1 MKKISSIL
9 LSIAMIFTLF
19 NFNIMAIENEIEY
32 AENINVYL
40 YSSIFNDTSTME
52 IIIDK
57 QDSKTISTLESKDV
71 NVTFVDSQNTENTVT
86 FTANEDD
93 FSIKLL
99 KSDLLLPNTDT
110 YTIKEIAFN
119 DITYAKEK
127 INNNLDISF
136 QYEKNEN
143 SIHMESIIMDESNL
157 DLYKSNGV
165 FSFVIRF
172 DKDITTDTYVNV
184 GIGMNNDTVNNQNSN
199 FEKIS
204 NNEVRI
210 SFNIEIEK
218 YFSTSYYL
226 NNINIQSNGS
236 FVNYYRNNNID
247 LFEKLGVYEPLFSV
261 EGGIND
267 FSAPVLE
274 KIDVDFTPGETIE
287 GTKTLTYTLTL
298 SNDEDINLSSSES
311 TLGIKYN
318 SYDSIYHNLN
328 LRSLGNHKY
337 ELKIYIDS
345 NSLAGEYSINMLSLR
360 DQFGN
365 CNYEN
370 EKFNGLYFYVNSKVD
385 SYIAPTV
392 KTFDSIN
399 GEYRVDENNSVIFE
413 AEITGQVINTSIEIE
428 NKKVLGIKTAE
439 NTYQYT
445 VSKDILDDGIYE
457 INSIHVNGSSNDLSA
472 ICNKKMGVI
481 VGESIP
487 ILEKLTLS
495 INKEVKPGDI
505 LKLDAKFSSD
515 ILSFNVNFMHKDGKR
530 SIYFSD
536 HNIINNMV
544 SLESAIMN
552 NDLNGQYVLESITY
566 TATDGSYHYLNSNH
580 FLLDILGIKDSSFIV
595 SGASDDAT
603 PPEIAKVEVEEN
615 QNTTFTSPGRFD
627 FYIEFSEPIDLEKCS
642 ISISNNDNG
651 HYIYTDRY
659 EVDAE
664 KNRYLFSTQITE
676 TTLDGFYS
684 INNISIVDKVGN
696 SINYWEGN
704 MPTDLSNINFN
715 VNIGYVAPIDPK
727 LINVTVLNDI
737 KEVNSSG
744 EVTIQ
749 FEFDQPVKN
758 LDASLDNTRY
768 QGVYGYSTL
777 SFSSS
782 ANKVDDY
789 KWNLSFKIDD
799 KHVKGVYKIGYING
813 SYGNNTYFSI
823 SSYEY
828 EKLFEKSKILINIG
842 LDKLNITKP
851 KLISVVKEN
860 RENELTEPGTI
871 SYIVKTNEN
880 IKYLN
885 ATLSVSGTQIK
896 KDVVYYSDVG
906 YGSTEE
912 DRKVEKIN
920 DKEYRISFN
929 VSNDS
934 PNGKYIISNLGLSNE
949 DNNFNSYSI
958 YDRNGFVYLSKTQ
971 IDVSCGIN
979 DKIGPRI
986 LKVSQHEDNKEIYD
1000 SNMYDTKFK
1009 FYIETDEPATGI
1021 ASFISNSSSLPLE
1034 NSVSRI
1040 GSNLLL
1046 VEISPG
1052 PLSSNSE
1059 INEFYLN
1066 QLTLTDV
1073 YGNQTKVDRGN
1084 VKQYDL
1090 DQLKFKVKVEKV
1102 DNPIIK
1108 DIKQVTESNEFQKEG
1123 LYQTNITFD
1132 RKVDNIYLYYFKE
1145 ENNRASMGGIAGNKM
1160 LESYYELIS
1169 ANDDTK
1175 EYVYAVYTKVNKE
1188 NENGVYLFSSL
1199 SFNVGNNSFNVA
1211 EYGSY
1216 VEEYLKYKLDESKL
1230 IVNIPDGD
1238 SVEVNKLIE
1247 SVTPLDSNVETYTT
1261 SGVLGFELTSIKN
1274 RAFYVEDGYLT
1285 FTKNNET
1292 YTAYWTDP
1300 RGTGCTGPVCQMKQ
1314 EIRFAIDEK
1323 FDDGSYQLKSMHLF
1337 DGNGNELIISDSTT
1351 KSLWER
1357 SKLDKISFEAKGIVN
1372 SETQPFKILSFEP
1385 SENNQAIYTKEG
1397 TAKYII
1403 TTNKKIKDISLDLV
1417 TTSSYGI
1424 NSMQKYEINK
1434 ISDRKYEIFYKIDKT
1449 WKNGVYYPG
1458 TIWASDENGKNTYL
1472 YSNFGYSGFEV
1483 KCGKKNEGTISL
1495 LDYESINKQYNTQ
1508 DNEYYEAIYTFNK
1521 PIEFESVYFTNA
1533 NDYYISEV
1541 IAPEIVRVSETVYKV
1556 RLKIDESIDEGD
1568 YVLYAQV
1575 SDGYNT
1581 QWIES
1586 GNNKKFSVVN
1596 PSAVKGELSIQPII
1610 TTADENQVLKSNEWS
1625 NQPIMIDV
1633 FKDHNEEI
1641 LVSEDGKNW
1650 KEYDPT
1656 QVHDSNKKLYLK
1668 SKNEEG
1674 KESSVKVI
1682 NIKVDQ
1688 ELPNCLIAL
1697 PSRLYRMRNYS
1708 VGYNISLNASDD
1720 VSGVKAVQYALVEEG
1735 RSLEEGNWNNGGL
1748 IKVPA
1753 NFSGTLYARSID
1765 NAGNVSEI
1773 QSEKLTAK
1781 ATLSFDLEGNTE
1793 SITEDTLKVKNIQID
1808 EADSI
1813 TNVSIQ
1819 KNANEEEDITSSYE
1833 NGYSIKENGTYTIT
1847 IETAAGATLSKSIS
1861 YANIGRSELRFVVS
1875 GNTTNTAFEDTMAID
1890 IVLINDNISKVEIVN
1905 DDAPIDITDSY
1916 MSGYTVSEN
1925 GTYTV
1930 RLTTE
1935 NGKVETRSIIYSN
1948 LIKYTEKFDMVLDY
1962 DNENYLSSDT
1972 INFVF
1977 GTIAPTKI
1985 TISYGINVV
1994 DITNT
1999 YQNGYVINE
2008 NGTYKIHAESSDGE
2022 SVDKAIIYSNIDNVI
2037 PEITLTGDN
2046 ITPNIENDL
2055 LNVDITAGISGIDYV
2070 TIQKGNGGVS
2080 FVADYASGISID
2092 SNGTYTITAYSKAGL
2107 SSSKTITYTN
2117 FVNKLS
2123 KGDLNGDGEINSA
2136 DAQLILQY
2144 SIDLISL
2151 SSDQLLVADINQDG
2165 FINSADAQLI
2175 LQYSIGLIPEL

>member
-9 LSIAMIFTLF
+9 LSVAMIFTLF
-19 NFNIMAIENEIEY
+19 NFNIVAAENEVKY
-32 AENINVYL
+32 AENIDVYINNN
-40 YSSIFNDTSTME
+40 SNITDTSTME
-52 IIIDK
+52 IVINK

-71 NVTFVDSQNTENTVT
+71 NVTFVDSQNAENTVS

-93 FSIKLL
+93 YTIKLL
-99 KSDLLLPNTDT
+99 KSDLLLPNNDT
-110 YTIKEIAFN
+110 YKIKEIAFK

-127 INNNLDISF
+127 INNNSDISF

-172 DKDITTDTYVNV
+172 DKDITNDTYVYAS
-184 GIGMNNDTVNNQNSN
+184 IGMNNDTGNNQNSN

-210 SFNIEIEK
+210 SFDIEIEK

-226 NNINIQSNGS
+226 NNINIQSNGRY
-236 FVNYYRNNNID
+236 VTYNRNNNID
-247 LFEKLGVYEPLFSV
+247 LFKKLGVYEPLFSI

-274 KIDVDFTPGETIE
+274 KVDVDFTPGETVE

-298 SNDEDINLSSSES
+298 SNDEDIDLFSSES
-311 TLGIKYN
+311 KLDIVYN
-318 SYDSIYHNLN
+318 SYMHTTQNLN
-328 LRSLGNHKY
+328 LQSLGNHKY

-365 CNYEN
+365 CNNEN
-370 EKFNGLYFYVNSKVD
+370 EKFNGLNFYVNSKVD
-385 SYIAPTV
+385 SFITPTV
-392 KTFDSIN
+392 KTFNSIN
-399 GEYRVDENNSVIFE
+399 GDYRVDENNSVIFE
-413 AEITGQVINTSIEIE
+413 AEITGQVLSTSIEIE
-428 NKKVLGIKTAE
+428 NKRVFGVKSAE

-445 VSKDILDDGIYE
+445 VTKDILDDGIYE
-457 INSIHVNGSSNDLSA
+457 INRIHVNDSSNDLSA
-472 ICNKKMGVI
+472 ICNKKMGVVI
-481 VGESIP
+481 GENIP
-487 ILEKLTLS
+487 TLEKLTLS

-515 ILSFNVNFMHKDGKR
+515 ITNFNMNFMHKDGKR
-530 SIYFSD
+530 NISFSD
-536 HNIINNMV
+536 SNIINNTV

-552 NDLNGQYVLESITY
+552 NDLNGEYILESISY

-603 PPEIAKVEVEEN
+603 PPEITKVEVEEN

-627 FYIEFSEPIDLEKCS
+627 FYIEFSEPIDLERCN
-642 ISISNNDNG
+642 INISNSDNSD
-651 HYIYTDRY
+651 YTYTDKY

-676 TTLDGFYS
+676 TTLDGVYS

-727 LINVTVLNDI
+727 LINLTVLNDI
-737 KEVNSSG
+737 KEVNSSS

-749 FEFDQPVKN
+749 LEFDQPVKN
-758 LDASLDNTRY
+758 LNASLDNTRY

-777 SFSSS
+777 SFNST

-799 KHVKGVYKIGYING
+799 KHVKGVYKIGYISGN
-813 SYGNNTYFSI
+813 YGNNTYFSI
-823 SSYEY
+823 SQYDSE
-828 EKLFEKSKILINIG
+828 ELFEKSKILINIG
-842 LDKLNITKP
+842 LDKLNIAKP
-851 KLISVVKEN
+851 KLISIVKEN
-860 RENELTEPGTI
+860 QEKELTEPGTI

-885 ATLSVSGTQIK
+885 ATLTVSSTQIK
-896 KDVVYYSDVG
+896 KDVVYYSNVG
-906 YGSTEE
+906 YGSTEK
-912 DRKVEKIN
+912 DRKIEKIN

-934 PNGKYIISNLGLSNE
+934 PNGKYIISNLSLSNE
-949 DNNFNSYSI
+949 EDNNSYSI

-979 DKIGPRI
+979 DKVGPRI
-986 LKVSQHEDNKEIYD
+986 LKVSPHEDNKEIYD

-1034 NSVSRI
+1034 NSVRRI
-1040 GSNLLL
+1040 GRNLLL

-1059 INEFYLN
+1059 INEFYLS

-1084 VKQYDL
+1084 VKQYNL
-1090 DQLKFKVKVEKV
+1090 DQLKFKVKVEKI

-1132 RKVDNIYLYYFKE
+1132 RKVDNIYLWYFKE
-1145 ENNRASMGGIAGNKM
+1145 ENNRASMGGIAENKT
-1160 LESYYELIS
+1160 LASYYELIS
-1169 ANDDTK
+1169 ANNDTK
-1175 EYVYAVYTKVNKE
+1175 EYVYAVYTKVNEE
-1188 NENGVYLFSSL
+1188 NENGVYLFASL
-1199 SFNVGNNSFNVA
+1199 SFNVGNHSFNVS

-1216 VEEYLKYKLDESKL
+1216 VEEYWKYKLDESKL
-1230 IVNIPDGD
+1230 LVNIPDGD
-1238 SVEVNKLIE
+1238 AIEVNKLIE
-1247 SVTPLDSNVETYTT
+1247 NITPLTSNVETYTS
-1261 SGVLGFELTSIKN
+1261 SGVLGFELTFIKN
-1274 RAFYVEDGYLT
+1274 KAFYIEDGYLT

-1292 YTAYWTDP
+1292 YTSDWTDP
-1300 RGTGCTGPVCQMKQ
+1300 RGTGCVGPVCQIKQ
-1314 EIRFAIDEK
+1314 EIRFAIDKK
-1323 FDDGSYQLKSMHLF
+1323 FDDGTYQLKSMHLF
-1337 DGNGNELIISDSTT
+1337 DGNGNELIISASTA

-1357 SKLDKISFEAKGIVN
+1357 SKLDTISFEAKGIVN
-1372 SETQPFKILSFEP
+1372 SETQPFEILSFEP
-1385 SENNQAIYTKEG
+1385 DENNQAIYTDAG

-1417 TTSSYGI
+1417 TTSSYAT

-1434 ISDRKYEIFYKIDKT
+1434 ISDRKYEIIYKIDKK

-1458 TIWASDENGKNTYL
+1458 TIWASDENGKSAYL

-1483 KCGKKNEGTISL
+1483 KCGKKNEGAISL
-1495 LDYESINKQYNTQ
+1495 LDYESISKQYNTQ

-1521 PIEFESVYFTNA
+1521 PIEFESVYFAKA
-1533 NDYYISEV
+1533 NDYYSSEV
-1541 IAPEIVRVSETVYKV
+1541 IAPEIIRVSETVYKI

-1568 YVLYAQV
+1568 YVLNAQV

-1581 QWIES
+1581 QWIET

-1596 PSAVKGELSIQPII
+1596 PSVVKGELSIQPTI

-1625 NQPIMIDV
+1625 NQPIVIDV
-1633 FKDHNEEI
+1633 FKDNNEEI
-1641 LVSEDGKNW
+1641 LVSEDGENW
-1650 KEYDPT
+1650 IEYNPA

-1688 ELPNCLIAL
+1688 ELPECLIAL

-1735 RSLEEGNWNNGGL
+1735 GSLEEGSWNSGGL

-1753 NFSGTLYARSID
+1753 NFSGTIYARSID

-1773 QSEKLTAK
+1773 QSEKLIAK
-1781 ATLSFDLEGNTE
+1781 ATLSFDLEGNAE
-1793 SITEDTLKVKNIQID
+1793 SITEDTLKIKNVQID
-1808 EADSI
+1808 EDDSI

-1819 KNANEEEDITSSYE
+1819 KNANEKEDITSSYE
-1833 NGYSIKENGTYTIT
+1833 NGYTIKENGTYTIT
-1847 IETAAGATLSKSIS
+1847 IETAAGATLSKSIL
-1861 YANIGRSELRFVVS
+1861 YANIGRSELRFVIS
-1875 GNTTNTAFEDTMAID
+1875 GDTTNNAFEDTMAID

-1905 DDAPIDITDSY
+1905 NNVPIDITDSY
-1916 MSGYTVSEN
+1916 MNGYTVSEN

-1930 RLTTE
+1930 KLTTE
-1935 NGKVETRSIIYSN
+1935 KGKVETRSITYSN

-1962 DNENYLSSDT
+1962 DNVNYLSSDT

-1985 TISYGINVV
+1985 TISNGDNVV
-1994 DITNT
+1994 DITNI

-2008 NGTYKIHAESSDGE
+2008 NGIYKIHAESNDGE
-2022 SVDKAIIYSNIDNVI
+2022 SVDKVIIYSNIDNVI

-2080 FVADYASGISID
+2080 FVADYANGIPID

-2151 SSDQLLVADINQDG
+2151 SSDQLLVADVNKDG